1 MIGWRGQWEEG
12 AGTPEPPE
20 MQITKKLWEKMT
32 KNSEDKYYKN
42 KSVGRGGGDTRA
54 SEDADRDFERL
65 IGGKRLKGSLR
76 KGPIG

>member
-42 KSVGRGGGDTRA
+42 KSVGRGVGTLEPPKMQIA
-54 SEDADRDFERL
+54 TPKTNILPKQIWEKMPTKF
-65 IGGKRLKGSLR
+65 
-76 KGPIG
+76 